1 MPKENNNLHRIFVFP
16 QELELE
22 AETAGRLCEKEILI
36 HIGNSLFTQELRDGS
51 SEAKSLDCQI
61 VLSPK
66 P

>member
-1 MPKENNNLHRIFVFP
+1 MPEGNTHLQRIFVFT

-22 AETAGRLCEKEILI
+22 AETADRLSEKEILI
-36 HIGNSLFTQELRDGS
+36 HIGNSLFTQELRDGL